1 MTDKTILP
9 TPTPL
14 SIAVLMG
21 GTSSERSVS
30 LSSGGAVMEALK
42 QAGHH
47 VHAIDAGPD
56 ITATIE
62 ALKACKPDAV
72 FNALHGPGGED
83 GAIQGVL
90 EWLGLP
96 YTHSGI
102 LASAIA
108 MNKASTRM
116 ALQAAGLPVA
126 EGCLITPDELK
137 ERAPLPA
144 PYVLKPV
151 AEGSSV
157 GVHILHEDNAAKRH
171 AIAGSWTFGPQIL
184 AERFIPGRELTVAVL
199 GDEALAVTEILTPES
214 GGFYDFAAKYQA
226 NGSRHVIPA
235 PLPADIT
242 DQALTLARR
251 AHQALGCRGASRT
264 DYRYDGDKGELV
276 ILEVN
281 TQPGMTATSLLPE
294 QAAARGVSYP
304 LLCHWLVM
312 DALGRA
318 EPLSL
323 HPVPQPEPADGP

>member
-1 MTDKTILP
+1 MTDTFTLP
-9 TPTPL
+9 TSTPL

-30 LSSGGAVMEALK
+30 LSSGKAVIAALK
-42 QAGHH
+42 EAGHH

-56 ITATIE
+56 ITATIQ

-90 EWLGLP
+90 EWLDLP
-96 YTHSGI
+96 YTHSGV

-126 EGCLITPDELK
+126 DGCLITPDELK
-137 ERAPLPA
+137 KQAPLAA

-157 GVHILHEDNAAKRH
+157 GVHILHKDDAEQRCS
-171 AIAGSWTFGPQIL
+171 IANSWTFGPQIL

-199 GDEALAVTEILTPES
+199 GDDALAVTEILPQES

-226 NGSRHVIPA
+226 NGSRHIIPA
-235 PLPADIT
+235 PLPAHIT
-242 DQALTLARR
+242 DQALTLARK
-251 AHQALGCRGASRT
+251 AHQALGCKGASRT
-264 DYRYDGDKGELV
+264 DYRYNGDNDELI

-294 QAAARGVSYP
+294 QAAARGISYP

-312 DALGRA
+312 DALGQA
-318 EPLSL
+318 QPLSL
-323 HPVPQPEPADGP
+323 HPVPLPDNR

>member
-1 MTDKTILP
+1 MTQHLSSSP
-9 TPTPL
+9 T
-14 SIAVLMG
+14 SQSVAVLMG

-30 LSSGGAVMEALK
+30 LSSGKAVTAALK
-42 QAGHH
+42 EAGHH
-47 VHAIDAGPD
+47 VHALDVGPD
-56 ITATIE
+56 ITTTIA
-62 ALKACKPDAV
+62 ALKACRPTVV

-108 MNKASTRM
+108 MNKATTRM

-126 EGCLITPDELK
+126 EGCLITPAALID
-137 ERAPLPA
+137 RAPLPA

-157 GVHILHEDNAAKRH
+157 GVHILHQDDKSTRRT
-171 AIAGSWTFGPQIL
+171 IAESWTYGPQIL
-184 AERFIPGRELTVAVL
+184 AEHFIPGRELTVAVL
-199 GDEALAVTEILTPES
+199 GDTPLAVTEILPQEG

-226 NGSRHVIPA
+226 NGSRHIIPA
-235 PLPADIT
+235 PLPTSIT
-242 DQALTLARR
+242 ERALALACQA
-251 AHQALGCRGASRT
+251 HHALGCKGASRT
-264 DYRYDGDKGELV
+264 DYRYDEQTHQLV

-294 QAAARGVSYP
+294 QAAARGVNYP
-304 LLCHWLVM
+304 QLCDWLIK
-312 DALGRA
+312 DALGQA
-318 EPLSL
+318 SPLTLTSL
-323 HPVPQPEPADGP
+323 PSTHTA

>member
-1 MTDKTILP
+1 MTYTPILP
-9 TPTPL
+9 TSTPL

-30 LSSGGAVMEALK
+30 LSSGKAVMAALK
-42 QAGHH
+42 EAGHH

-56 ITATIE
+56 ITATIQ

-96 YTHSGI
+96 YTHSGV

-126 EGCLITPDELK
+126 EGCLTTPDELK
-137 ERAPLPA
+137 KQAPLPA

-157 GVHILHEDNAAKRH
+157 GVHIIHKDDAERRTS
-171 AIAGSWTFGPQIL
+171 IADSWTFGPQIL

-199 GDEALAVTEILTPES
+199 GDDALAVTEILPQES

-226 NGSRHVIPA
+226 NGSRHIIPA
-235 PLPADIT
+235 PLPAHIT
-242 DQALTLARR
+242 DQALALARK
-251 AHQALGCRGASRT
+251 AHQALGCKGASRT
-264 DYRYDGDKGELV
+264 DYRYNGDSDELV

-312 DALGRA
+312 DALGQA
-318 EPLSL
+318 QPLSL
-323 HPVPQPEPADGP
+323 HPVPLPDNR

>member
-1 MTDKTILP
+1 MTDTNILP
-9 TPTPL
+9 TSTPL

-30 LSSGGAVMEALK
+30 LSSGKAVMAALK
-42 QAGHH
+42 EAGHH

-56 ITATIE
+56 ITATIKS
-62 ALKACKPDAV
+62 LKAYTPDAV

-90 EWLGLP
+90 EWLGMP

-102 LASAIA
+102 LASAVA

-126 EGCLITPDELK
+126 EGCLITPEELK
-137 ERAPLPA
+137 QQAPLPA

-157 GVHILHEDNAAKRH
+157 GVHILHEDDSETRRT
-171 AIAGSWTFGPQIL
+171 IANSWTFGPQIL

-199 GDEALAVTEILTPES
+199 GDDALAVTEILPQEG

-226 NGSRHVIPA
+226 NGSRHIIPA
-235 PLPADIT
+235 PLPTDIT
-242 DQALTLARR
+242 EQALTLARK
-251 AHQALGCRGASRT
+251 AHQALGCKGASRT
-264 DYRYDGDKGELV
+264 DYRYDGDSGELI

-312 DALGRA
+312 DALGKA
-318 EPLSL
+318 QPLSL
-323 HPVPQPEPADGP
+323 HPVPQPENR